1 MGPRPTKI
9 ILGKKV
15 GRLTLS
21 NLKTCYKAAVIK
33 TTWYWNKYR
42 HTGQWNRIEN
52 AGNNPNISGKM
63 IKYISSEYKW

>member
-33 TTWYWNKYR
+33 AVWYWLKNIQSNGIKQESRNKLS
-42 HTGQWNRIEN
+42 HL
-52 AGNNPNISGKM
+52 
-63 IKYISSEYKW
+63 